1 MTTETPV
8 LLGPNQPLDR
18 PYRGG
23 AGIARFRGT
32 PQPSPFTPEDFVGST
47 TEVFAGGGVGLTVL
61 PDGRTLRD
69 AVAADPVFFLGAHHV
84 ERFGARTMLLV
95 KLLDTAERLFVHYHP
110 DDAFAARHLASPL
123 GKTEAWAVIEAEPD
137 AYAALGFRRPVASLE
152 VEAWW
157 AGQDADAMLAAM
169 NRVPLAAGDTLLVP
183 AGLAHAIG
191 PGVTLVE
198 LQQPTDLSILLERRS
213 LPEADALLGL
223 DLSTAIG
230 GLVREVTPEERIH
243 ALRQGRVS
251 SDAMYLAGRLRAA
264 AARGELDSLEINPA
278 LRVRREEFEREQ
290 REMAEGL
297 PRFIER
303 TIHTLRGQRVW
314 VLATWNVLYGMAQA
328 GLEHGLENVFAPDS
342 LVTTG
347 GGAKGQTVPDDWE
360 ETVRRFTGV
369 PRIQHCYVMSEMT
382 GLNKMCE
389 HGHYHFEP
397 WFIPF
402 VLDPD

>member
-1 MTTETPV
+1 LLSVNTETPV

-110 DDAFAARHLASPL
+110 DDAFAARHLGSPL

-137 AYAALGFRRPVASLE
+137 AYAALGFRRPVASTE

-223 DLSTAIG
+223 DLTTAIG

-243 ALRQGRVS
+243 ALRQGRDAETLFPADADPFFAAERLHVS
-251 SDAMYLAGRLRAA
+251 GSRELEPGFSVVVVLDGTGSLETATGSLPLRRGSTVLTAHGDGPLGLS
-264 AARGELDSLEINPA
+264 GELDVIRCRPP
-278 LRVRREEFEREQ
+278 Q
-290 REMAEGL
+290 
-297 PRFIER
+297 
-303 TIHTLRGQRVW
+303 
-314 VLATWNVLYGMAQA
+314 
-328 GLEHGLENVFAPDS
+328 
-342 LVTTG
+342 
-347 GGAKGQTVPDDWE
+347 
-360 ETVRRFTGV
+360 
-369 PRIQHCYVMSEMT
+369 
-382 GLNKMCE
+382 
-389 HGHYHFEP
+389 
-397 WFIPF
+397 
-402 VLDPD
+402 